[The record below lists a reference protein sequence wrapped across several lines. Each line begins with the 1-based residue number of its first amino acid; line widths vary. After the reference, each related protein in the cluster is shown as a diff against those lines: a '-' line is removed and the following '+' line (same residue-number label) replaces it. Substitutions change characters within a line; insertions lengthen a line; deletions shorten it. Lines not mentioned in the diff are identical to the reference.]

1 MKPKLY
7 SLETSHPAQAARL
20 MLELKGI
27 DHEVVNLLPGLHP
40 IFLRAAGFRGATVP
54 ALRVDGGRVQTSIRI
69 SRFLDRY
76 QPEPRLFP
84 ADPTA
89 RQAVDEAEAWGEA
102 TLQPVPRRLFR
113 WGTVHQPKL
122 RRWLAEG
129 SRMPLPG
136 VAAFVNAPVA
146 GRFARAVGATDEQI
160 DADLA
165 GLPSMLDRVDELIAE
180 ETIGGPEPN
189 AADCQIVSS
198 VRALLAFGD
207 LEPAVANHPCAEL
220 ALRLFPDYPSPIPWR
235 LPAGTRPA
243 A

>member
-7 SLETSHPAQAARL
+7 SLETSHPAHAARL
-20 MLELKGI
+20 MLEMKGI

-40 IFLRAAGFRGATVP
+40 LFLRAAGFRGATVP
-54 ALRVDGGRVQTSIRI
+54 ALRVDGGRVQTSLRI

-84 ADPTA
+84 GDPA
-89 RQAVDEAEAWGEA
+89 AKRAVEDAETWGEA

-113 WGTVHQPKL
+113 WAAVRQPEL
-122 RRWLAEG
+122 RRWLAELSG
-129 SRMPLPG
+129 MPLPG
-136 VAAFVNAPVA
+136 LAAFVNAPIA
-146 GRFARAVGATDEQI
+146 RRFARAVDATDERIQ
-160 DADLA
+160 ADLA
-165 GLPSMLDRVDELIAE
+165 GLPSMLDRVDGLIAE
-180 ETIGGPEPN
+180 GTIGGSTPN

-207 LEPAVANHPCAEL
+207 LEPAVAKRPCAAL
-220 ALRLFPDYPSPIPWR
+220 AMRLFAGYPSPIPLR
-235 LPAGTRPA
+235 LPAGAPPA